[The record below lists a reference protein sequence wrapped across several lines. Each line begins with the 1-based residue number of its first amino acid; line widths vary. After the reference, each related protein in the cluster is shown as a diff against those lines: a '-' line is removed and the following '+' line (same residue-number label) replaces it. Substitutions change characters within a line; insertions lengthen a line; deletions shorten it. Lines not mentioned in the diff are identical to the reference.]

1 MTASPTTTR
10 IGLFGG
16 SFDPIH
22 VGHLALLRAA
32 EVALD
37 LSRIILMPTGRSWQ
51 KSGQRTPAGDR
62 LAMTRLAVRGH
73 DRWEVD
79 DREVRRDGPSY
90 TVDTLRSLRAE
101 LGPDVVLVL
110 LLGSDQLHNLHT
122 WDRHTE
128 LFELANLAIT
138 RREQVALRDFPPPVE
153 ALVVKHGRDALSG
166 SPAGELV
173 FFSMPAAPVSSTR
186 LRQALAAGEPVAEL
200 IPAAVLDYIRLNG
213 LYRPT

>member
-1 MTASPTTTR
+1 MTTRPAATR

-32 EVALD
+32 EVALG
-37 LSRIILMPTGRSWQ
+37 LSRILLIPTGRSWQ
-51 KSGQRTPAGDR
+51 KSGQQTPSEHR
-62 LAMTRLAVRGH
+62 LAMTRLAVQGV

-79 DREVRRDGPSY
+79 EREVRRDGPSY
-90 TVDTLRSLRAE
+90 TVDTLHSLRAE
-101 LGPDVVLVL
+101 LGPDAVLVL
-110 LLGSDQLHNLHT
+110 LLGSDQFHNLPT
-122 WDRHTE
+122 WDRHAE

-138 RREQVALRDFPPPVE
+138 RRDQVALRDFPAPVE
-153 ALVVKHGRDALSG
+153 ALLDKHGRDALSG

-173 FFSMPAAPVSSTR
+173 FFSMPAVPVSSTR
-186 LRQALAAGEPVAEL
+186 LRHALAAGEPVTEL
-200 IPAAVLDYIRLNG
+200 LPSAVLDYIRHNG